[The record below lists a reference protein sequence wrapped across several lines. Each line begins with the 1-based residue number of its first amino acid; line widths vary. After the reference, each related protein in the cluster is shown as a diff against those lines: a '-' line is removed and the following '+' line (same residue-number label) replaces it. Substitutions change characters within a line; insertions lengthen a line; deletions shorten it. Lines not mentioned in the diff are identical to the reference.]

1 MGEIQARGKLWSQT
15 SILTQWGSGG
25 GGESLFVSKDP
36 GQPSVAAESLLLSPG
51 SSLPYTASAW
61 FPRNDPTLEPA
72 SEPESFMILSTPLSW
87 KQAPFDK
94 LFKLRSSVI
103 IFLFLPL
110 HPQSPSQ
117 SVLLLLSVIMTP
129 TRLMS
134 GSPWLCLLSSLTL
147 LGSRSTFLQPSVLT
161 PSLCLKP
168 SGSPLPHTCRSLVF
182 WPWTNHLTSVTLI
195 FVWVKWG
202 SQSFYDFSAA
212 LWRLS
217 SSHIC

>member
-1 MGEIQARGKLWSQT
+1 MEVRV
-15 SILTQWGSGG
+15 
-25 GGESLFVSKDP
+25 SLFLKTQGSPQWLQNLSSCLLVP
-36 GQPSVAAESLLLSPG
+36 VCHTQLLLDFLGMTPPLNQPQSLSPLWFFLLHFPG
-51 SSLPYTASAW
+51 NKHHLTNCSNSEAKSLFSSFS
-61 FPRNDPTLEPA
+61 
-72 SEPESFMILSTPLSW
+72 LSIP
-87 KQAPFDK
+87 
-94 LFKLRSSVI
+94 
-103 IFLFLPL
+103 
-110 HPQSPSQ
+110 SPSQ